1 MAKELMPYKA
11 IIELNEDGT
20 FKTGLYQYKVIEDG
34 VTPRQFK
41 TMTIDGAVNASDVN
55 AILASTKSFV
65 EGSENL

>member
-1 MAKELMPYKA
+1 MAKELLPYKA

-41 TMTIDGAVNASDVN
+41 TMTIDGAVNTNDIN
-55 AILASTKSFV
+55 AILSSAKSFV
-65 EGSENL
+65 KESENL